1 MNDVYILCV
10 DDDPADLE
18 QVRIDIAEFEGT
30 FPIRM
35 TESAEQARKILKEI
49 KEEGSLVGLIIC
61 AHILP
66 EESGID
72 LLVSLNHDLGMLDT
86 RKLLITRNAGL
97 AETIK
102 GLNEGRLNYYLPKPW
117 ESEQLTNAVKEQLT
131 EFFIRIRKNPMAF
144 IDKLNSMRILE
155 AIHKGLI
162 PIEST

>member
-1 MNDVYILCV
+1 
-10 DDDPADLE
+10 
-18 QVRIDIAEFEGT
+18 
-30 FPIRM
+30 
-35 TESAEQARKILKEI
+35 
-49 KEEGSLVGLIIC
+49 
-61 AHILP
+61 
-66 EESGID
+66 
-72 LLVSLNHDLGMLDT
+72 MLDT

>member
-1 MNDVYILCV
+1 MNNVYILCV

-18 QVRIDIAEFEGT
+18 QIKTDLAEFEGT

-35 TESAEQARKILKEI
+35 TDSAEGARKILGEI
-49 KEEGSLVGLIIC
+49 KEKGFRVGLIIC

-66 EESGID
+66 EETGID
-72 LLVSLNHDLGMLDT
+72 LLVSINHDLGMLDT

-97 AETIK
+97 EETIK

-117 ESEQLTNAVKEQLT
+117 KTEQLTNAVKEQLT
-131 EFFIRIRKNPMAF
+131 EYFIRIRKNPMGC
-144 IDKLNSMRILE
+144 IDKLNSMRIFE

-162 PIEST
+162 PIESN